1 MPDALVRLLRSVLA
15 VALLGL
21 GPTMRLAD
29 ALLYHSTGVPAV
41 AAHQVD
47 DGTTLR
53 AHGDG
58 CLLAVASAPATP
70 AMGCAH
76 AIALAPTTDLPD
88 GPTVRFLPQPHATG
102 PPNTR
107 APPA

>member
-1 MPDALVRLLRSVLA
+1 
-15 VALLGL
+15 
-21 GPTMRLAD
+21 MRLAD

-41 AAHQVD
+41 AAHQAD

-70 AMGCAH
+70 GMSCAYH
-76 AIALAPTTDLPD
+76 IVPAPTTDLPD
-88 GPTVRFLPQPHATG
+88 GPTLHALPRPHATG
-102 PPNTR
+102 PPSTR